1 MSSSAFIQ
9 AMDQTNHLQ
18 RGENNAAEY
27 TASGV
32 QESRVALF
40 FALVRDMSDERLHEL
55 IHLVLRDGTDNE
67 EIIADL
73 FIMLFQTRHCR
84 GGKGEKDLFYRML
97 MEIAPLYPDT
107 ISSLLKLAPYY
118 GSYKDWFNIITWSR
132 DTEKIKNDEIRR
144 AMVGISETIM
154 NMVCDQLR
162 KDEEILN
169 KGLPSKK
176 VSLLAKWCPREK
188 HAMHDLA
195 KELASKLFPHSN
207 IQKKE
212 YRKLISRLNN
222 AIKTLEIKMSNNQ
235 WDDIDFTKDVSSLAL
250 MKYRKAF
257 LNENVKGEP
266 PGLDEDE
273 TGNRHPDDV
282 RRVECRKRL
291 RETIASVAADKLKG
305 KQLYP
310 HEITSKFKNGHKKL
324 SHLEKDILS
333 CQWKD
338 IRESVIEAMSKVQ
351 DIKEEEEDSGS
362 TVNLGNLVSLV
373 DVSGSMSGI
382 PMEVAIALGIL
393 VSEVASPDF
402 CNRCLTF
409 SSVPEWVELHQAMTL
424 EEKVQKMVRAPW
436 GMNTDFEAATE
447 KILDIAVKAKLKPSD
462 IPDLIVFSDMQFD
475 EARRSNDY
483 DNYDNYDN
491 NKSDPENDWETH
503 HERIVRRFKEEGL
516 KACGEE
522 WPAPHIIYWNLRGNT
537 SGYPAKAD
545 TPGVTM
551 LSGYSPSLMK
561 LILSGEPVVDEA
573 EEEVIDENG
582 VTTIKKVKKNPFDTI
597 RKALDDEEYDKV
609 REVLY
614 ASQEGILKKY
624 NKPIVVDK
632 EEEKVVKKVKDDG
645 DWEIVA

>member
-1 MSSSAFIQ
+1 MNSSAFIQ
-9 AMDQTNHLQ
+9 AMDQINHLQ
-18 RGENNAAEY
+18 LGENNAAEY

-40 FALVRDMSDERLHEL
+40 FALVRDISDERLHEL
-55 IHLVLRDGTDNE
+55 MHLTLREGSDNE

-97 MEIAPLYPDT
+97 MELAPLYPET
-107 ISSLLKLAPYY
+107 VSSLMKLVPYY
-118 GSYKDWFNIITWSR
+118 GSFKDWFNLIKWSR
-132 DTEKIKNDEIRR
+132 DTEKTSNEEIRR
-144 AMVGISETIM
+144 AMVGISDTIM
-154 NMVCDQLR
+154 NMACDQLR
-162 KDEEILN
+162 KDQEILD
-169 KGLPSKK
+169 KGSPSKNL
-176 VSLLAKWCPREK
+176 SLLAKWCPREG

-195 KELASKLFPHSN
+195 KELASKLFPDSKF
-207 IQKKE
+207 QRKE
-212 YRKLISRLNN
+212 YRKLLSRLNI
-222 AIKTLEIKMSNNQ
+222 AINTLEIKMSDNH
-235 WDDIDFTKDVSSLAL
+235 WDDIDFTKDVSSLSL

-257 LNENVKGEP
+257 LNEKVKGV

-282 RRVECRKRL
+282 KRVACRKRL
-291 RETIASVAADKLKG
+291 RDTIASEAAEKLKG

-310 HEITSKFKNGHKKL
+310 HEITSKFQYGSKKL

-333 CQWKD
+333 CQWND
-338 IRESVIEAMSKVQ
+338 IRKSVIEAMATMQ
-351 DIKEEEEDSGS
+351 DTKEEDSGP

-393 VSEVASPDF
+393 VSEVASPEF

-409 SSVPEWVELHQAMTL
+409 SSKPEWVELHQAMTL
-424 EEKVQKMVRAPW
+424 EEKVQKMLRAPW

-447 KILDIAVKAKLKPSD
+447 KILEIAVKAKMKPSD

-475 EARRSNDY
+475 EARRSDGYYNDY
-483 DNYDNYDN
+483 DSN
-491 NKSDPENDWETH
+491 NSNLQSDWETH
-503 HERIVRRFKEEGL
+503 HERIIRRFKEEGL

-537 SGYPAKAD
+537 SGFPVKAD

-561 LILSGEPVVDEA
+561 LILSGEPVVGEV

-614 ASQEGILKKY
+614 ASEEGILKKY
-624 NKPIVVDK
+624 NKPDAVEK
-632 EEEKVVKKVKDDG
+632 EEETAVKNG